1 MRYYHDWEFYEDGER
16 IHPISVGIVAQDGR
30 KLYLEFPFDWSIV
43 PSGHRLWENVYPHL
57 TGFAPLPPGE
67 AYEISKD
74 TPADLIRKFITQDGT
89 EFSNE
94 LWGYYSSYDHVC
106 LAQTFGRMVDL
117 PDGIPMFTRDI
128 KQEQERL
135 SDLYF
140 KHGLLLPEHKGTTH
154 NALDDAIWTKQAH
167 EFLTR
172 VGHEYYGTEIVDGWA

>member
-1 MRYYHDWEFYEDGER
+1 MKYFYDTEFYEDGST
-16 IHPISVGIVAQDGR
+16 IDLISFGIVAEDGR
-30 KLYLEFPFDWSIV
+30 ELYLENVEFDWGRV
-43 PSGHRLWENVYPHL
+43 PEGHWLWDNVWPHL
-57 TGFAPLPPGE
+57 TSDSDVEFHLATRRRIAE
-67 AYEISKD
+67 RVKE
-74 TPADLIRKFITQDGT
+74 FITNDGT
-89 EFSNE
+89 EFNNE
-94 LWGYYSSYDHVC
+94 LWGYYSAYDHVV
-106 LAQTFGRMVDL
+106 LAQLFGRMVDL

-140 KHGLLLPEHKGTTH
+140 KHGLLLPEHKGTAH

>member
-30 KLYLEFPFDWSIV
+30 IFYREFPFDWSMV
-43 PSGHRLWENVYPHL
+43 PEGHWLWDNVYPHL
-57 TGFAPLPPGE
+57 NWTKKKVGVVWATKNEVAWDMQWFLTKG
-67 AYEISKD
+67 
-74 TPADLIRKFITQDGT
+74 GT
-89 EFSNE
+89 EHNNE

-117 PDGIPMFTRDI
+117 PTGIPMFTRDI

-140 KHGLLLPEHKGTTH
+140 KHGLQLPVHMGTAH

>member
-1 MRYYHDWEFYEDGER
+1 MVRYYHDWEFYEDGER
-16 IHPISVGIVAQDGR
+16 IHPISVGIVAADGR
-30 KLYLEFPFDWSIV
+30 ELYLEFKFDWAMV
-43 PSGHRLWENVYPHL
+43 PDSHWLWDNVYPHTNFDIPRL
-57 TGFAPLPPGE
+57 TKQ
-67 AYEISKD
+67 EIAQ
-74 TPADLIRKFITQDGT
+74 TIRYFITQNGT
-89 EFSNE
+89 EFNNE

-140 KHGLLLPEHKGTTH
+140 KHGLLLPEHKGTAH

-172 VGHEYYGTEIVDGWA
+172 VGHEYHGTEIVDGWA

>member
-30 KLYLEFPFDWSIV
+30 RLYLEFKFDWPMV
-43 PSGHRLWENVYPHL
+43 PDDHWLWDNVYPHI
-57 TGFAPLPPGE
+57 TFE
-67 AYEISKD
+67 AVVTKQQA
-74 TPADLIRKFITQDGT
+74 ADRIRSFITNGGN

-140 KHGLLLPEHKGTTH
+140 KHGLQLPVHMGTAH